1 MIIAPSS
8 RLQARRCA
16 RCGGGSERQDVWLL
30 ALDGTL
36 VLHADCAQG
45 LLGDL
50 ESDLQSLLWL
60 SRREEEVH
68 A

>member
-1 MIIAPSS
+1 MIIAPASG
-8 RLQARRCA
+8 LQTRRCA
-16 RCGGGSERQDVWLL
+16 RCGGGRERQDLWLL
-30 ALDGTL
+30 TMDGKL

-50 ESDLQSLLWL
+50 EADLRSLLWL
-60 SRREEEVH
+60 TREEERF

>member
-16 RCGGGSERQDVWLL
+16 RCDGGRERQDVWLL
-30 ALDGTL
+30 VLDGKL
-36 VLHADCAQG
+36 ILHADCAQG

-50 ESDLQSLLWL
+50 ESDLQSLL
-60 SRREEEVH
+60 
-68 A
+68 